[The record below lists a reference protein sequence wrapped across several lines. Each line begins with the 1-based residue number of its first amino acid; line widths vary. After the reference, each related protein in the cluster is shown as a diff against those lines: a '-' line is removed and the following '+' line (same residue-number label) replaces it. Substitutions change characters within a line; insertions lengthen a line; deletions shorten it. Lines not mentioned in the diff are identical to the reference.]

1 MTIAVAIIE
10 DGSLAMVGAVET
22 IRGNHLFN
30 LIGVF
35 GDLSLLPTT
44 ARTIVLLLDPFGDP
58 EAGLDHLAGVPKPYA
73 PLVMCPHA
81 HLGSARSALRTGAR
95 GVITKE
101 VGAATLLDAV
111 SAVGFGG
118 IYLGSPLDALLFNGA
133 REQHNGSADSLPA
146 SLTPRERD
154 VLMMVARGLTHKQIG
169 SRLNL
174 AKATIDTY
182 VHRVR
187 QKVGTGNKAD
197 LTRLAIDLG
206 LVEDKPGY
214 RL

>member
-1 MTIAVAIIE
+1 MTIAVAIID

-22 IRGNHLFN
+22 IRCNHLFT

-35 GDLSLLPTT
+35 DNLNLLPTS
-44 ARTIVLLLDPFGDP
+44 ARTIVLLIDPFRDP
-58 EAGLDHLAGVPKPYA
+58 EAGLDHLADVPKPYA
-73 PLVMCPHA
+73 PLVICAQA

-118 IYLGSPLDALLFNGA
+118 IYLGSPLDVLLFSGA
-133 REQHNGSADSLPA
+133 REPGSGSAGAIPA

-154 VLMMVARGLTHKQIG
+154 VLMMVAKGLTHKQIG

-206 LVEDKPGY
+206 LVEDKLGP
-214 RL
+214 RI